1 MQGSR
6 FSEEARQGGN
16 QPKRSTKAISL
27 PLHARINASE
37 GNFDPPRER
46 KARLRPG
53 FRSGSHH
60 MEFVN
65 KVRSAIFGRK
75 RLFIAA
81 LLGAV
86 VFFLLPSSLTSQTR
100 AIIAWDAFVTI
111 FMSLIFHLFTVQRP
125 QHMPADAAAQEEG
138 EWTIFWITVGAV
150 TASFAAII
158 YQFSASKGLE
168 PAARSLHVGLV
179 AFTLFA
185 SWLMTHVVFCLRYAH
200 EFYETSPGGTGI
212 EGGLEFPGDTEPDYW
227 DFMYF
232 ALVLGMTF
240 QVSDVVITSR
250 TLRRVAML
258 HGLLGFLFNTVV
270 IALTVNIGASL
281 L

>member
-1 MQGSR
+1 MGFIGTVGR
-6 FSEEARQGGN
+6 
-16 QPKRSTKAISL
+16 AIT
-27 PLHARINASE
+27 
-37 GNFDPPRER
+37 
-46 KARLRPG
+46 
-53 FRSGSHH
+53 
-60 MEFVN
+60 
-65 KVRSAIFGRK
+65 GRK

-81 LLGAV
+81 ALGAV
-86 VFFLLPSSLTSQTR
+86 VFLLVPSTASLPTR
-100 AIIAWDAFVTI
+100 AIVAWDAFVTI
-111 FMSLIFHLFTVQRP
+111 FMVLIFHLFSVQRP
-125 QHMPADAAAQEEG
+125 EHMPADAAAQEEG

-150 TASFAAII
+150 MASFGAII
-158 YQFSASKGLE
+158 YVFSASKDMASADRG
-168 PAARSLHVGLV
+168 LHVALV

-185 SWLMTHVVFCLRYAH
+185 SWLMTHVVFGLRYAH
-200 EFYETSPGGTGI
+200 EYYETVPGGRAVV
-212 EGGLEFPGDTEPDYW
+212 GGLQFPADDDPDYW

-250 TLRRVAML
+250 LLRRVATL